1 MSTLIKTKTDKPSSK
16 YLNSSALI
24 FLVIIFLLGGSLIL
38 LSGLYD
44 KIKQVSYNL
53 ERVKEYSKDSELVT
67 RLIRSYQDNFVAGLA
82 KARDHDLDIVL
93 PGGNVKFADLI
104 TQVEYIAS
112 SQGVVL
118 KEVAVNE
125 VQELQDT
132 NSVPAPDGE
141 AVMAE
146 ATGPEFQSPEV
157 VTDIGANQNNLATAD
172 LVINV
177 AGQISSLLNFIR
189 AIETNLRL
197 IDINSF
203 TLSSDD
209 QGEASGETEAGPRSQ
224 GFQLSAKV
232 YYLPAK
238 ESNIAPVAEEAVPQ

>member
-1 MSTLIKTKTDKPSSK
+1 M
-16 YLNSSALI
+16 
-24 FLVIIFLLGGSLIL
+24 
-38 LSGLYD
+38 
-44 KIKQVSYNL
+44 
-53 ERVKEYSKDSELVT
+53 
-67 RLIRSYQDNFVAGLA
+67 
-82 KARDHDLDIVL
+82 
-93 PGGNVKFADLI
+93 
-104 TQVEYIAS
+104 EYIAS

-209 QGEASGETEAGPRSQ
+209 QGEAAGEAEAGPRLQ
-224 GFQLSAKV
+224 EFQLSAKV